1 MSTLKPDQFP
11 NLQEVSFHLISK
23 AGYKK
28 KVPQL

>member
-11 NLQEVSFHLISK
+11 NLQEVNLSIISQ

-28 KVPQL
+28 RVPQL